1 MPLSQHAMQ
10 KAITCLSVA
19 ILSMTGA
26 AGQEPEDES
35 FGFLEMVN
43 LVSLESATYF
53 TFGGYKIAGGEAI
66 PTGGSSGQATIKA
79 GTYPFTAS
87 NAGAKPGRIEG
98 EIAIKAKRNSKIVFF
113 DSVKEFKDQS
123 KEHQLRYTILTESG
137 KNEGARLTLVSLLNE
152 EFSSAQI
159 NGKRGPADGRKPFL
173 FPVKVGDR
181 ITIEA
186 AGSKMDSFEIDDEIH
201 FLCFIFLNPD
211 TGKADLSVVRNE
223 KLEYHPPLEDEESE

>member
-1 MPLSQHAMQ
+1 MQ
-10 KAITCLSVA
+10 KAVTCLFVA

-26 AGQEPEDES
+26 AAQEPEDES

-211 TGKADLSVVRNE
+211 TGKAALSVVRNE

>member
-1 MPLSQHAMQ
+1 MHR
-10 KAITCLSVA
+10 AIACLSVA
-19 ILSMTGA
+19 ILSLTGA
-26 AGQEPEDES
+26 AGQDAEGES

-53 TFGGYKIAGGEAI
+53 TFGGYKIAGGEKI
-66 PTGGSSGQATIKA
+66 PTGGSSGQATIKSGSYA
-79 GTYPFTAS
+79 FTAS

-98 EIAIKAKRNSKIVFF
+98 EITIKPGRNSKIVFF
-113 DSVKEFKDQS
+113 DTVKEFKDQS
-123 KEHQLRYTILTESG
+123 KEHQLRYTVLTESE

-173 FPVKVGDR
+173 FPVKVGDK

-201 FLCFIFLNPD
+201 FLCFVFLNPE